1 MKTMKVIGLAG
12 WSGSGKPTLLAKLI
26 PVLIARGLKVSTV
39 KHAHHAF
46 DLDKPGKD
54 SFIHRESGASEVFI
68 SSKNRWAQMHE
79 LRGEEEL
86 RLRDI
91 IKRMT
96 PVDLLIIEG
105 FKRETHPKLEIHR
118 AEVGKPLLQ
127 PEDDWIVA
135 IASDKPLPQSGVPVV
150 DLNDIEKI
158 ADVVLAEAIPA
169 ERLGKAEAE
178 ALWRSFPTTALR
190 STARCF
196 RSRTPRG

>member
-12 WSGSGKPTLLAKLI
+12 WSGSGKTTLLAKLI

-39 KHAHHAF
+39 KHAHHHF

-54 SFIHRESGASEVFI
+54 SYVHREAGASEVFI

-79 LRGEEEL
+79 LRGDKEL

-135 IASDKPLPQSGVPVV
+135 IASDGPVPQSGVPVV

-158 ADVVLAEAIPA
+158 ADVVLAEAIPI
-169 ERLGKAEAE
+169 ERLGKAAAE
-178 ALWRSFPTTALR
+178 A
-190 STARCF
+190 
-196 RSRTPRG
+196 

>member
-12 WSGSGKPTLLAKLI
+12 WSGSGKTTLLAKLI
-26 PVLIARGLKVSTV
+26 PVLITRGLKVSTV
-39 KHAHHAF
+39 KHAHHHF

-54 SFIHRESGASEVFI
+54 SYVHRESGASEVFI

-135 IASDKPLPQSGVPVV
+135 IASDRAVPQSGVPVV

-158 ADVVLAEAIPA
+158 ADVVLAEAISI
-169 ERLGKAEAE
+169 ERLGRAEAE
-178 ALWRSFPTTALR
+178 A
-190 STARCF
+190 
-196 RSRTPRG
+196 

>member
-12 WSGSGKPTLLAKLI
+12 WSGSGKTTLLAKLI

-54 SFIHRESGASEVFI
+54 SYVHRESGASEVFI
-68 SSKNRWAQMHE
+68 SSAKRWAQMHE
-79 LRGEEEL
+79 LRGDEEL

-105 FKRETHPKLEIHR
+105 FKRETHPKLEVHR
-118 AEVGKPLLQ
+118 TEVGKPLLQ

-135 IASDKPLPQSGVPVV
+135 IASDAPVPKSGVPVV

-158 ADVVLAEAIPA
+158 ADVLLAEAVPVD
-169 ERLGKAEAE
+169 RLGKAEAE
-178 ALWRSFPTTALR
+178 A
-190 STARCF
+190 
-196 RSRTPRG
+196 

>member
-12 WSGSGKPTLLAKLI
+12 WSGSGKTTLLAKLI

-54 SFIHRESGASEVFI
+54 SYVHRASGASEVFI
-68 SSKNRWAQMHE
+68 SSANRWAQMHE

-86 RLRDI
+86 RLSDI

-135 IASDKPLPQSGVPVV
+135 IASDKPVPQSGVPVV

-158 ADVVLAEAIPA
+158 ADVILAEAIPA
-169 ERLGKAEAE
+169 DRLGKAEAE
-178 ALWRSFPTTALR
+178 A
-190 STARCF
+190 
-196 RSRTPRG
+196 

>member
-12 WSGSGKPTLLAKLI
+12 WSGSGKTTLLAKLI
-26 PVLIARGLKVSTV
+26 PVLNARGLKVSTV

-46 DLDKPGKD
+46 DLDTPGKD
-54 SFIHRESGASEVFI
+54 SYVHRESGASEVFI
-68 SSKNRWAQMHE
+68 SSANRWAQMHE

-86 RLRDI
+86 RLSDI

-127 PEDDWIVA
+127 PDDDWIVA
-135 IASDKPLPQSGVPVV
+135 IASDKPVQQPGVPVV
-150 DLNDIEKI
+150 DLNDVEKI
-158 ADVVLAEAIPA
+158 ADVVLAEAIPVD
-169 ERLGKAEAE
+169 RLGKAAE
-178 ALWRSFPTTALR
+178 ED
-190 STARCF
+190 
-196 RSRTPRG
+196 